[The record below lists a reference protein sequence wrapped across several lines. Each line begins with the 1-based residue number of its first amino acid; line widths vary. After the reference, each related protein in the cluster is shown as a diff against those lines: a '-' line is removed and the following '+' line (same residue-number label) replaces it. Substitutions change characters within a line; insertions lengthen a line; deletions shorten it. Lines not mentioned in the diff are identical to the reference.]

1 MIEKV
6 NLRQVLTIVGIGL
19 AMCFMFSWFGST
31 KSETVRDNGSGTI
44 RVGEG
49 LKQASDDQRI
59 IVERVSNAAA
69 RVERIESSV
78 TDSQGR
84 IGNAQTRVGN
94 IESLVIEA
102 DEIARTDQRILQAIK
117 ERAKT
122 GDSSQSK

>member
-6 NLRQVLTIVGIGL
+6 NLRQVLTIVAIGL
-19 AMCFMFSWFGST
+19 VMCFVFSWFGST

-44 RVGEG
+44 RVGTG

-69 RVERIESSV
+69 RVERITDGIS
-78 TDSQGR
+78 DSQGR

-102 DEIARTDQRILQAIK
+102 EQIARTDGRILQKVK
-117 ERAKT
+117 ERATT
-122 GDSSQSK
+122 GDSSKGK